1 MIILIEI
8 MEKYTSSDKEF
19 GINLARGKNVYKKT
33 FSYYK
38 GIKRSQRVSQ
48 VGQWTGSKF
57 F

>member
-1 MIILIEI
+1 

-38 GIKRSQRVSQ
+38 GIKKPK
-48 VGQWTGSKF
+48 SKSSGTMDRLKILLV
-57 F
+57 